1 MPHTLSEFSIPLNK
15 LTTSFEDNEMLGTK
29 PYLSFVSLELAST
42 TVVVVVLG
50 TVVVVLGTVVVV
62 VVSELEREV

>member
-1 MPHTLSEFSIPLNK
+1 
-15 LTTSFEDNEMLGTK
+15 MLGTK